1 MALSSLLRKKTTV
14 PAPAG
19 LPRATDGEV
28 LLEATGV
35 TKSYAGADGELPV
48 LAGIDLEV
56 RAGEIVALLG
66 KSGSGK
72 STLLRCLA
80 GLIPAS
86 SGTIA
91 YRGTTLNGANPGT
104 AMVFQTF
111 ALLPWLTVQQN
122 VELGLEARGVPA
134 DQRAEAAVQAIDL
147 IGLDG
152 FESAYPKELS
162 GGMRQRVGFARALVV
177 EPDVLMMD
185 EPFSALDVLTAEN
198 LRGELMELWESG
210 QFPTRAVVLVT
221 HNIEE
226 AVLMADRIVVLG
238 SRPYGTIRETIDV
251 GLDRPRDRDS
261 APFAELIDRVY
272 GIMTGRPK
280 DTTRLPGRVEAVQ
293 LDKRTVAN
301 TPLPTASVDSLS
313 GLAEM
318 VANRGGRCNLVDLSD
333 DLGLDVD
340 DVLPLVDALELLGLA
355 KVSENDLLLTDTG
368 TAFAGA
374 DVQESKTLF
383 ATAALDVPLIK
394 LITNSLRQQADRT
407 QGAGLFRDLLA
418 HHYTSEQVDQ
428 QLETATDWGRY
439 AELFSYDA
447 GPQEYH
453 LDEDSSPASR

>member
-1 MALSSLLRKKTTV
+1 MVLDALRNRRLALARTALATTTA
-14 PAPAG
+14 PAPA
-19 LPRATDGEV
+19 DGEV
-28 LLEATGV
+28 LLETVGL

-48 LAGIDLEV
+48 LAGIDLKV

-80 GLIPAS
+80 GLIPPS
-86 SGTIA
+86 SGTVT
-91 YRGTTLNGANPGT
+91 YRGRNLTGANPGT

-122 VELGLEARGVPA
+122 VELGLEAKGIPA
-134 DQRAEAAVQAIDL
+134 KERAESAMRAIDL

-238 SRPYGTIRETIDV
+238 SRPYGTIRETIEV
-251 GLDRPRDRDS
+251 GLDRPRDRD
-261 APFAELIDRVY
+261 AAAFEELIDRVY
-272 GIMTGRPK
+272 RIMTGRTK
-280 DTTRLPGRVEAVQ
+280 ETRTPGRAETPAVE
-293 LDKRTVAN
+293 KRTLAN
-301 TPLPTASVDSLS
+301 TPLPTATVDGLS
-313 GLAEM
+313 GLAEI
-318 VANRGGRCNLVDLSD
+318 VAHRDGTADLADLAD

-340 DVLPLVDALELLGLA
+340 DLLPLVDALEHLGLA
-355 KVSENDLLLTDTG
+355 EVHGDDLLLTDRG
-368 TAFAGA
+368 SSFAGA
-374 DVQESKTLF
+374 DVQKSKQIF
-383 ATAALDVPLIK
+383 AEAARDLPLVRTI
-394 LITNSLRQQADRT
+394 LTSLRQSPDGLLR
-407 QGAGLFRDLLA
+407 AGFFRDVLA
-418 HHYTSEQVDQ
+418 HHYTSEQTTQ

-439 AELFSYDA
+439 AELYSYDA
-447 GPQEYH
+447 EPQEYR
-453 LDEDSSPASR
+453 LDEEI

>member
-1 MALSSLLRKKTTV
+1 MALTSLLRKKTTT
-14 PAPAG
+14 PASAAP
-19 LPRATDGEV
+19 PRAVDGEI

-35 TKSYAGADGELPV
+35 TKSYAGADRELPV
-48 LAGIDLEV
+48 LAGIDLQV

-86 SGTIA
+86 SGTLA
-91 YRGTTLNGANPGT
+91 YRGTPLTSANPGT

-122 VELGLEARGVPA
+122 VELGLEAQGVPA
-134 DQRAEAAVQAIDL
+134 DQRAEAALKAIDL

-226 AVLMADRIVVLG
+226 AVLMADRIVILG
-238 SRPYGTIRETIDV
+238 SRPYGTIRETIEV

-261 APFAELIDRVY
+261 AAFEDLIDRVY
-272 GIMTGRPK
+272 AVMTGRAK
-280 DTTRLPGRVEAVQ
+280 DTTRLPGRSGAVQ

-301 TPLPTASVDSLS
+301 TPLPTAGVDSLRVWRRWS
-313 GLAEM
+313 
-318 VANRGGRCNLVDLSD
+318 
-333 DLGLDVD
+333 
-340 DVLPLVDALELLGLA
+340 P
-355 KVSENDLLLTDTG
+355 
-368 TAFAGA
+368 
-374 DVQESKTLF
+374 
-383 ATAALDVPLIK
+383 TAAAAATSSTSPTTSASTSTTYCPSSTPSNCSAWPRSAK
-394 LITNSLRQQADRT
+394 TTCCSPRRAAPSQAP
-407 QGAGLFRDLLA
+407 
-418 HHYTSEQVDQ
+418 TS
-428 QLETATDWGRY
+428 R
-439 AELFSYDA
+439 S
-447 GPQEYH
+447 PRP
-453 LDEDSSPASR
+453 SSPPPHWKSPW

>member
-1 MALSSLLRKKTTV
+1 MIRTV
-14 PAPAG
+14 TPPH
-19 LPRATDGEV
+19 PDGEV
-28 LLEATGV
+28 LLTAEAV

-66 KSGSGK
+66 RSGSGK

-80 GLIPAS
+80 GLIPAT
-86 SGTIA
+86 SGTVA
-91 YRGTTLNGANPGT
+91 YRGEPLSGANPGT

-134 DQRAEAAVQAIDL
+134 SERATAALQAIDL

-198 LRGELMELWESG
+198 LRGELMELWASG

-226 AVLMADRIVVLG
+226 AVLMADRVVVLG
-238 SRPYGTIRETIDV
+238 SRPGTLRAAFDV
-251 GLDRPRDRDS
+251 PLERPRDRN
-261 APFAELIDRVY
+261 APEFDALIDAIYQV
-272 GIMTGRPK
+272 MTGREK
-280 DTTRLPGRVEAVQ
+280 DTAPHLPGRSPELAR
-293 LDKRTVAN
+293 RTPAN
-301 TPLPTASVDSLS
+301 TPLPGASVDGLS
-313 GLAEM
+313 GLAEILAM
-318 VANRGGRCNLVDLSD
+318 HGNRCDLADLAEELGLEVD
-333 DLGLDVD
+333 DL
-340 DVLPLVDALELLGLA
+340 LPQVDALDLLGFA
-355 KVSENDLLLTDTG
+355 VISEGDLVLTPRG
-368 TAFAGA
+368 TAFARA
-374 DVQESKTLF
+374 DVQESKTIF
-383 ATAALDVPLIK
+383 AEAVQEAAPLVK
-394 LITNSLRQQADRT
+394 LIVTSLRRT
-407 QGAGLFRDLLA
+407 GGTLRAGFFRDLLA
-418 HHYTSEQVDQ
+418 HHYTSEQVTQ

-439 AELFSYDA
+439 AELYSYDA
-447 GPQEYH
+447 APEQYA
-453 LDEDSSPASR
+453 LDEGAR